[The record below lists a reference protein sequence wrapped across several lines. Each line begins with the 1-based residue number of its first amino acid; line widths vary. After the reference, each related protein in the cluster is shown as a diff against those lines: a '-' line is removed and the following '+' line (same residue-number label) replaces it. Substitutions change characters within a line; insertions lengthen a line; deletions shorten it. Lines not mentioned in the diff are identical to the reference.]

1 MSHQRTSSVTQRRAM
16 TSTSAH
22 GITLQTW
29 EELDFHDFLGNRLA
43 LLEVEGEDGQ
53 PGAAVILCID
63 YQPGFFVDA
72 HKHRTGH
79 VELIVD
85 GSLKVGDQ
93 WERKGDIRV
102 VPAGVSYGPIQAGDQ
117 GCKGM
122 EFFADRKDVLPMLDH
137 RPAAA
142 QQDGDAAEL
151 R

>member
-1 MSHQRTSSVTQRRAM
+1 MS
-16 TSTSAH
+16 STSAQ
-22 GITLQTW
+22 GITLSTW

-43 LLEVEGEDGQ
+43 LLQIEGEDGQ
-53 PGAAVILCID
+53 PGDAVILCID

-85 GSLKVGDQ
+85 GDLRVGDK

-122 EFFADRKDVLPMLDH
+122 EFFAHRKDVLPMLDH
-137 RPAAA
+137 HVAAA
-142 QQDGDAAEL
+142 QQGSDAAEL
-151 R
+151 LGRLARLLGVNLT

>member
-1 MSHQRTSSVTQRRAM
+1 M
-16 TSTSAH
+16 TSIPAQ

-29 EELDFHDFLGNRLA
+29 EELPFHDFLVNRLA
-43 LLEVEGEDGQ
+43 ILEIEAEDGK

-63 YQPGFFVDA
+63 YQPGFFVAA

-85 GSLKVGDQ
+85 GSLRVGDQ

-102 VPAGVSYGPIQAGDQ
+102 VPAGVSYGPIQAGDE

-122 EFFADRKDVLPMLDH
+122 EFFADRKDMH
-137 RPAAA
+137 RAPVQA
-142 QQDGDAAEL
+142 GI
-151 R
+151 RW

>member
-1 MSHQRTSSVTQRRAM
+1 M
-16 TSTSAH
+16 TSISAH

-43 LLEVEGEDGQ
+43 LLEVEGEDGE
-53 PGAAVILCID
+53 PGTAVILCID

-85 GSLKVGDQ
+85 GSLRVGDQ

-102 VPAGVSYGPIQAGDQ
+102 VPAGVSYGPIQAGDE

-122 EFFADRKDVLPMLDH
+122 EFFADRKDVLPMLDD
-137 RPAAA
+137 RAAAA
-142 QQDGDAAEL
+142 QHDSDPAGL
-151 R
+151 RARLARLLKVNPE

>member
-1 MSHQRTSSVTQRRAM
+1 M

-43 LLEVEGEDGQ
+43 LLEVEGEDGE
-53 PGAAVILCID
+53 PGTAVILCID

-85 GSLKVGDQ
+85 GSLRVGDQ

-102 VPAGVSYGPIQAGDQ
+102 VPAGVSYGPIQAGDE

-122 EFFADRKDVLPMLDH
+122 EFFADRKDVLPMLDD
-137 RPAAA
+137 RAAAA
-142 QQDGDAAEL
+142 QHDSDPVGL
-151 R
+151 RARLARLLKLNPE